1 MIVTSA
7 RRFRSLVCCLATAA
21 VAGIA
26 LADVPAALDRVP
38 ENFEGVVA
46 VPSIEKFEATMVQSL
61 KDLPLGG
68 GGMSVEMQ
76 ENLSR
81 ITETPGVNKQG
92 SVAIFRMPMNAAAKA
107 AAKAKKAEADKAA
120 DAGEE
125 TDFFAKMEA
134 DQAKAR
140 EAAERVL
147 MLVPVSD
154 YKAFVEGLKGNAA
167 DAVAEVSFNMGEA
180 GAEDVDGADADM
192 NKAFVRNIG
201 GGYALMGPSKST
213 VADFKPVEGKL
224 KAHSEFL
231 GATGRKIAEESLVL
245 AIGNIAEMKDDIS
258 GTFSGLDKNPQIA
271 MATAGAGD
279 QAKKGLATIE
289 MVANNFARDARV
301 GIVGVGLDEK
311 GIWIDFASQ
320 FKEGSELAG
329 FFQDKGNVS
338 PIVDRLPNQTFVT
351 MIALDTA
358 GTGMKKLL
366 GEIAKSGGEEAA
378 AMMSG
383 LNTAD
388 KMDGFGWM
396 MGASPAGLMGLFSST
411 SSFTMVKDP
420 QAYLAE
426 VKKSYEAM
434 DGKKIAGMTYKSVYT
449 PEASSIDGVKVDNY
463 TVTQTPDP
471 NDPDAQQALMLQ
483 SMMGGGGPTTGMYA
497 PVEGGVVAT
506 YSKNN
511 LLMKEAINT
520 AKNAKGV
527 STTDDVK
534 MLQAYL
540 PADRTME
547 GYIGVKPVMEMALGA
562 MMMFGMEMDVQLPEK
577 ITPIAFGATTSDGAF
592 RARVFVPH
600 DVIAAVGE
608 LGKTMQ
614 EGMQDQMMPGAE
626 DEEGQAPGF

>member
-1 MIVTSA
+1 MIATSA

-68 GGMSVEMQ
+68 GGMSVEIQ

-154 YKAFVEGLKGNAA
+154 YKAFVEALKGNAA
-167 DAVAEVSFNMGEA
+167 DAVAEVTFNMGEA

-245 AIGNIAEMKDDIS
+245 AIGNIAEMKDDIG

-483 SMMGGGGPTTGMYA
+483 SMMGGGGPTTGLYA

-520 AKNAKGV
+520 AKTAKGV

>member
-1 MIVTSA
+1 MIATSA

-68 GGMSVEMQ
+68 GGMSVEIQ

-154 YKAFVEGLKGNAA
+154 YKAFVEALKGNAA
-167 DAVAEVSFNMGEA
+167 DAVAEVTFNMGEA

-311 GIWIDFASQ
+311 GIWIDFAIQ
-320 FKEGSELAG
+320 FKDGSELAG
-329 FFQDKGNVS
+329 FFQDKGNVA

-483 SMMGGGGPTTGMYA
+483 SMMGGGGPTTGLYA

-520 AKNAKGV
+520 AKTAKGV